1 MNDEAG
7 AWKVKRSCPCCVM
20 LYSSDIIIKLRWSR
34 NREGPSRLRASESDV
49 ANTRGESRP
58 RRIVRATRGF
68 VLARWLARV
77 KNHAGAPS
85 RCHERGECIID
96 PISNRDR
103 YIRRNSQAI
112 GERLSGA
119 LWKLPGS
126 VCLTRGHVIGCFG
139 VWYWSDRA
147 ESMFTRAAD
156 LHGRCRDGYSCRRVV
171 DEHSRYS
178 DTRLERCS
186 SGRSFRVEREMP
198 NAFRRTKPM
207 TKPVIVARD

>member
-1 MNDEAG
+1 MLRNVIFIRYHNKAPELALG
-7 AWKVKRSCPCCVM
+7 ARIARVGHVFARLKATPRILAASLALDGLSVRRGDS
-20 LYSSDIIIKLRWSR
+20 YS
-34 NREGPSRLRASESDV
+34 
-49 ANTRGESRP
+49 
-58 RRIVRATRGF
+58 
-68 VLARWLARV
+68 RWLARV

-85 RCHERGECIID
+85 RCHEGGGEYIID

-119 LWKLPGS
+119 LWKLPSS

-147 ESMFTRAAD
+147 ESMFTRATD

-171 DEHSRYS
+171 DEYSRYS
-178 DTRLERCS
+178 DTRVERCS
-186 SGRSFRVEREMP
+186 SRRSFRVEREMP
-198 NAFRRTKPM
+198 NAFRRTKPTM
-207 TKPVIVARD
+207 KPVIVARD